1 MRERTSQSN
10 TAGPKTSSTG
20 CRHSSADLVRK
31 QVAVIVAG
39 GGTVPAIAAKA
50 AATATIPIVFA
61 IGEDPIKLG
70 LVASLARPDGNLTG
84 INFFIGEL
92 AAKRLEFLR
101 ELVPAMTTGRRI
113 GQSGQSC
120 ACGEQTRER
129 RKPRGTRSGSKSGS
143 LTSAL
148 PARSTRRSQ
157 RSRTRA
163 ARRPLRQPGSLLY
176 RTARATCHAG
186 SAPCDPRRRLQR
198 AILSKRAA

>member
-1 MRERTSQSN
+1 MRARTSQSN

-50 AATATIPIVFA
+50 ATTTIPIVFA

-70 LVASLARPDGNLTG
+70 LVASLARPGGNLTG
-84 INFFIGEL
+84 INFFTGEL

-101 ELVPAMTTGRRI
+101 ELVPAMQRGRRT

-120 ACGEQTRER
+120 ACGEQRER
-129 RKPRGTRSGSKSGS
+129 GGDRGARDRAPSPVVNVSTSPRDRTR
-143 LTSAL
+143 
-148 PARSTRRSQ
+148 PSQ
-157 RSRTRA
+157 RWHASGPTPSSSARIPTLPYGACNLPRWQRA
-163 ARRPLRQPGSLLY
+163 LRS
-176 RTARATCHAG
+176 
-186 SAPCDPRRRLQR
+186 RRRLQR
-198 AILSKRAA
+198 AISSRPAV